1 MAVVKPLDWC
11 TASEEQRS
19 TRLIELLREVG
30 QQPGVSE
37 PDPVVRFQD
46 ADSTSEDPTEARS

>member
-1 MAVVKPLDWC
+1 VKPLDWC